1 MGLGTGAGFFVVGFF
16 VVGFFVVGFFVV
28 GFLLGSGVGLP
39 VIEVSFEV
47 GFVLLQPFTFSTSE

>member
-1 MGLGTGAGFFVVGFF
+1 VGFFVGFF
-16 VVGFFVVGFFVV
+16 VVGVVGFLAV

-39 VIEVSFEV
+39 VIEVGFEV